1 MYVIAVPMNTML
13 IVIIIGVT
21 LFFEMV
27 EINRHNNDIVSMTQF
42 AMKNAIINRMVTW
55 SFDKNKI
62 PLWKTANSPV
72 PSQIVLTIKVYKK
85 KKTISILV

>member
-13 IVIIIGVT
+13 MVIIIGVT

-27 EINRHNNDIVSMTQF
+27 EISRHNNDIVSMTQF

-55 SFDKNKI
+55 SFDKNRI
-62 PLWKTANSPV
+62 PL
-72 PSQIVLTIKVYKK
+72 
-85 KKTISILV
+85 